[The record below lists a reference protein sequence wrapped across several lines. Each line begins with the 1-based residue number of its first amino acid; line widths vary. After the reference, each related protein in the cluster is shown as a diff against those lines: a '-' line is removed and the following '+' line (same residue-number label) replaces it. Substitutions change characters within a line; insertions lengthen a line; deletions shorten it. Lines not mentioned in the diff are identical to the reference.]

1 MHRLS
6 YLLLSIL
13 LFIIPVAGVAIN
25 ADEDADYMSQLLKA
39 LTPTPTGWSQK
50 THFCKWNGIVCMSGR
65 VRAITLPS
73 SNLNGTLPPDLNT
86 LTNLTHIDLHNN
98 SLTGPLPYL
107 SGLYLLQTVSFGH
120 NNFTS
125 ILDGCF
131 RVIPDLR
138 TLNLSNNLNLIPWL
152 FPRDLSDSSFMQT
165 LDLEATNILGTLPS
179 EMFDW
184 FPRLHTVFLSHNSIT
199 GMLPVSLGK
208 SVVRYLRFND
218 QGMWNRFTGSIDVI
232 SSMKFLSQAWLHN
245 NGFTGPIPNMSN
257 SNYLFDLQLHS
268 NILTGLVTPSLFPLS
283 TLKNISIHDN
293 HLQGPVPVFPK
304 DIKATWEAN
313 NFCVGPCDPQVTIL
327 LQIFEVFGFPVLL
340 SSSGSDAC
348 SLEPFFA
355 CQKGKIMRIDLNNQG
370 LTGTISMAFSNLS
383 SLVILNLGGNNL
395 TGSIPRSLAT
405 LPQLQLLDVSDNNL
419 SGRVPEFSSKV
430 MLITRGNTLLGLNG
444 SERGGEEDATEED
457 ATDSLHVGTSK
468 TAGFRYLLIIGMY
481 VCLSII

>member
-13 LFIIPVAGVAIN
+13 LFIIPVAVVAIN

-50 THFCKWNGIVCMSGR
+50 THFCKWSGIVCMSGR
-65 VRAITLPS
+65 VRAIALPS

-293 HLQGPVPVFPK
+293 YLQGPVPVFPK

-313 NFCVGPCDPQVTIL
+313 NFCAGPCDPQVTIL

-348 SLEPFFA
+348 SLEPLFA

-444 SERGGEEDATEED
+444 SERGGEEDAT
-457 ATDSLHVGTSK
+457 DSLHVGTSK
-468 TAGFRYLLIIGMY
+468 TAGFRYLLIIGM
-481 VCLSII
+481 